1 VLALLNDACHF
12 HWLMFKPGITAAAVL
27 RRLQD
32 IARRHVRSQASAF
45 GSYRRIAVRGDDP
58 IGKSVREAA
67 RPMLHARVTFI
78 PGT

>member
-1 VLALLNDACHF
+1 MLALLNDACHF

-58 IGKSVREAA
+58 IGVSVREAA
-67 RPMLHARVTFI
+67 PPMLHARVTFI
-78 PGT
+78 PAT